1 MKFGMYELCKL
12 FQLPACGQ
20 LNTEPSAYTTSCVG
34 TQMFH
39 DVPEPKIVIR
49 PTGTST

>member
-1 MKFGMYELCKL
+1 MKCGMYELCEL

-20 LNTEPSAYTTSCVG
+20 LNTEPSAYTTSCVV

-39 DVPEPKIVIR
+39 DVPEPKIVLR
-49 PTGTST
+49 PAGTST